1 MAYGQTGAGKTFT
14 ITGATESYK
23 ERGLVPRALSQLFKE
38 IEERPEFAITVRY
51 NLQILELNLTQLYWW
66 TASEQY
72 DYSRV
77 NPIRWWLDNSWED
90 IVRINI
96 NWIFLLNF
104 KEYAVAFFCLFL
116 TENFLFKHL
125 NVSIQKEQFLE

>member
-51 NLQILELNLTQLYWW
+51 NLQILELILTQLY
-66 TASEQY
+66 
-72 DYSRV
+72 
-77 NPIRWWLDNSWED
+77 
-90 IVRINI
+90 
-96 NWIFLLNF
+96 
-104 KEYAVAFFCLFL
+104 
-116 TENFLFKHL
+116 
-125 NVSIQKEQFLE
+125 

>member
-66 TASEQY
+66 TATEQY

-104 KEYAVAFFCLFL
+104 KEYAVAFFFFFWQRIFYSN
-116 TENFLFKHL
+116 TKMSVYRKNNF
-125 NVSIQKEQFLE
+125 

>member
-51 NLQILELNLTQLYWW
+51 NLQILELNLTQLM
-66 TASEQY
+66 
-72 DYSRV
+72 
-77 NPIRWWLDNSWED
+77 N
-90 IVRINI
+90 
-96 NWIFLLNF
+96 
-104 KEYAVAFFCLFL
+104 C
-116 TENFLFKHL
+116 H
-125 NVSIQKEQFLE
+125 

>member
-66 TASEQY
+66 TATEQY

-104 KEYAVAFFCLFL
+104 KEYAVAFFFFWQRIFYSN
-116 TENFLFKHL
+116 TKMSVYRKNNF
-125 NVSIQKEQFLE
+125 